1 MKRFEVWVT
10 ETIEY
15 RVEIEAADSESAL
28 REAEEEVTSYPAARD
43 ELRAIEI
50 EARHAKEV
58 ADD

>member
-15 RVEIEAADSESAL
+15 RVEVDAADSESAL

-43 ELRAIEI
+43 ELRALEI
-50 EARHAKEV
+50 EARYAKEI
-58 ADD
+58 DDD

>member
-1 MKRFEVWVT
+1 MKTFEVWVK

-28 REAEEEVTSYPAARD
+28 REAEFEVTSYPAARD

-50 EARHAKEV
+50 EAMHAEEV
-58 ADD
+58 ANG

>member
-1 MKRFEVWVT
+1 MKKFEVWVK

-15 RVEIEAADSESAL
+15 RVEIDAADSESAL

-50 EARHAKEV
+50 EATSAKEI

>member
-1 MKRFEVWVT
+1 MKKFEVWVK

-50 EARHAKEV
+50 EATSAKEI

>member
-1 MKRFEVWVT
+1 MRKFEVWVK

-15 RVEIEAADSESAL
+15 RIEIDAADSESAL

-50 EARHAKEV
+50 EATHAEEI